1 MTDMV
6 EINARDL
13 AELQRFAQSGKVA
26 EQVWNDP
33 THGMELK
40 ALVKKA
46 IPDANIPELDV
57 LNQTNRVRDE
67 AFAKVDEMAAKL
79 AKFEEENNKRL
90 EEQKVQSEEAK
101 FTAKLEAVR
110 KSKNFTDEGM
120 KKVIDRMKEHN
131 NPDVESAAAWVL
143 SQEPKHPTQ
152 SAYAPQAMDMFG
164 SNSGAKEFEELNRNP
179 VGYFDRV
186 CAEILNDPQ
195 YN

>member
-13 AELQRFAQSGKVA
+13 AELQRFAQSGRVA

-33 THGMELK
+33 KHGMALK
-40 ALVKKA
+40 ALVKEA

-57 LNQTNRVRDE
+57 MNQTNRVRSE
-67 AFAKVDEMAAKL
+67 AFARVDEMAKQLADMKEDNKKRDEEHAIKL
-79 AKFEEENNKRL
+79 
-90 EEQKVQSEEAK
+90 EEAK
-101 FTAKLEAVR
+101 FQSRLDAVR
-110 KSKNFTDEGM
+110 KTKNFTDEGM

-131 NPDVESAAAWVL
+131 NPDVEAAAAWVL
-143 SQEPKHPTQ
+143 SQEPKAPTQ
-152 SAYAPQAMDMFG
+152 SAFAPQTMDVFG
-164 SNSGAKEFEELNRNP
+164 SGSGDKEWADLNKNP
-179 VGYFDRV
+179 VGYFDKV

>member
-1 MTDMV
+1 MTEMV

-13 AELQRFAQSGKVA
+13 ADLQRFAQSGRVA

-33 THGMELK
+33 KHGMELK

-57 LNQTNRVRDE
+57 LNETNKVRDE
-67 AFAKVDEMAAKL
+67 ASIKFEAMEAKL
-79 AKFEEENNKRL
+79 AKFEEDNNRRI
-90 EEQKVQSEEAK
+90 EEAK
-101 FTAKLEAVR
+101 VQKEEAGFAAKLDAVR
-110 KSKNFTDEGM
+110 KAKNFTDEGM

-131 NPDVESAAAWVL
+131 NPDVEAAAAYVL

-152 SAYAPQAMDMFG
+152 SAYAPQTMDLYG

-179 VGYFDRV
+179 VAYFDRV
-186 CAEILNDPQ
+186 AAEIMNDPQ